1 MLCRCFSGSAHSHFS
16 SKVMPIEH
24 ILNLDNVSFK
34 KLLKMDEW
42 VFKLFLL
49 FDPFKNKF
57 PSIDPIENEKN
68 YLRMEELRNKI
79 CLKISEC
86 TDDLSSKV
94 HP

>member
-1 MLCRCFSGSAHSHFS
+1 MGFQIIS
-16 SKVMPIEH
+16 SFW
-24 ILNLDNVSFK
+24 SFQ
-34 KLLKMDEW
+34 
-42 VFKLFLL
+42 
-49 FDPFKNKF
+49 NKF
-57 PSIDPIENEKN
+57 PSIDSIENEKN